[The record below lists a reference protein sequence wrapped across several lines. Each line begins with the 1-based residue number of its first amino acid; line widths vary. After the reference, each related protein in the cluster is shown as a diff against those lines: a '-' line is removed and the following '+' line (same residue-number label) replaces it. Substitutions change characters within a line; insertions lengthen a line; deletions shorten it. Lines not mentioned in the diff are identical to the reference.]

1 MPCQDV
7 YTGRCE
13 HACATCMD
21 SVRSAASLR
30 GPSSVEQYDLHFTRL
45 EMVAVQSVKA
55 AAMGGAV
62 GRAAGSGR
70 QKAAAVAESSGCR
83 SQCSRSRAASG

>member
-1 MPCQDV
+1 MG
-7 YTGRCE
+7 GRTTVTLLRLAD
-13 HACATCMD
+13 ACATCMD

-55 AAMGGAV
+55 AAMGGA
-62 GRAAGSGR
+62 GL
-70 QKAAAVAESSGCR
+70 AER
-83 SQCSRSRAASG
+83 RYSRRRKRH

>member
-1 MPCQDV
+1 MP
-7 YTGRCE
+7 GRGTSICE
-13 HACATCMD
+13 TQGMGGRTTVTLLRLADACATCMD

-55 AAMGGAV
+55 AAMGGA
-62 GRAAGSGR
+62 GLALTERR
-70 QKAAAVAESSGCR
+70 Y
-83 SQCSRSRAASG
+83 SRRRKRH